1 MPSVRHFAP
10 ILALA
15 LGGAACSQGASKAA
29 PEAPASSAAV
39 VAPPASVPAAVTGA
53 RSPLAG
59 ATACGNASGV
69 ALGDGGSVVP
79 CVRFASPEEAL
90 RAVLADTDPLVL
102 AVGEAHAQK
111 GTEAI
116 ASATKR
122 FTTSLL
128 PVLAPRTSD
137 IVVELWAPNPA
148 CKKEVAQVASA
159 QKPVTTAQAASNV
172 NEYDALGARAKG
184 LGTTPWL
191 LRPTCED
198 FKAITEAGDGAV
210 SVMLGLVKSLTAG
223 QVRRLLARS
232 AGAEAGAPRTVVA
245 YGGMMHN
252 DVSPSPATK
261 AYSFA
266 EELSAATGGRYVELD
281 LVVPEYVKASALW
294 QALPWY
300 ATHEALGG
308 ADPTRTTLYQ
318 TGPRS
323 FVMVFAKDAAAR

>member
-1 MPSVRHFAP
+1 MPSARSLVP
-10 ILALA
+10 VLALA
-15 LGGAACSQGASKAA
+15 AAACSQGGPKAA
-29 PEAPASSAAV
+29 PGAAPSGAGTAAPSAAV
-39 VAPPASVPAAVTGA
+39 SAAATGA

-59 ATACGNASGV
+59 ASGCGNVTGAAV
-69 ALGDGGSVVP
+69 DGGSVVP
-79 CVRFASPEEAL
+79 CARFATPEDAL
-90 RAVLADTDPLVL
+90 RAVIADTDPLVL

-148 CKKEVAQVASA
+148 CRKEVAQVASA
-159 QKPVTTAQAASNV
+159 QKPVTTAQATSNV
-172 NEYDALGARAKG
+172 NEYDALGTRAKA
-184 LGTTPWL
+184 LGATPWL
-191 LRPTCED
+191 LRPTCDD
-198 FKAITEAGDGAV
+198 FKAINDAGEGAI

-232 AGAEAGAPRTVVA
+232 AQAEAGAPRTVVA

-252 DVSPSPATK
+252 DLAPAPATK

-266 EELSAATGGRYVELD
+266 EELAEATGGRYVELD
-281 LVVPEYVKASALW
+281 LVVPEYVKPTALW

-308 ADPTRTTLYQ
+308 ADPVKTTLYQ
-318 TGPRS
+318 TGGRS
-323 FVMVFAKDAAAR
+323 FVLVFPRDAAAR

>member
-1 MPSVRHFAP
+1 MSSSRLLAP
-10 ILALA
+10 VLALA
-15 LGGAACSQGASKAA
+15 AAACSQGAPKAA
-29 PEAPASSAAV
+29 PGSAAASAAT
-39 VAPPASVPAAVTGA
+39 VAPPSPVPSAAAGA

-59 ATACGNASGV
+59 ASSCGNVSGA
-69 ALGDGGSVVP
+69 ALGDGGTVVP
-79 CVRFASPEEAL
+79 CARFGTPEEAL

-122 FTTSLL
+122 FTTTLL
-128 PVLAPRTSD
+128 PILAPRTSD

-148 CKKEVAQVASA
+148 CKREVAQVASA

-172 NEYDALGARAKG
+172 NEYDALGTRAKA

-198 FKAITEAGDGAV
+198 FKAINEAGEGAV

-252 DVSPSPATK
+252 DVAPAAAMK

-266 EELSAATGGRYVELD
+266 EELSEATGGRYVELD
-281 LVVPEYVKASALW
+281 LVVPEYVRPTAIW

-308 ADPTRTTLYQ
+308 ADEARATLYQ
-318 TGPRS
+318 TGARS
-323 FVMVFAKDAAAR
+323 FVLVFAKDAAAR